1 MSDPKLWPA
10 KSLWIVFATCALCAL
25 AGCSVATEFPTEICA
40 PAELSRARAPERA
53 SLELDASYGVAFSGG
68 GSRSA
73 AATIGQ
79 LRGLH
84 RAGLLPSIDYFS
96 AVSGG
101 AWAAVPYTYYQ
112 GGEPDIETFLGLD
125 FYRPPEQLSDEDLQ
139 CLPEGSFVEALGGV
153 GFFVTRA
160 PSALIRGKGNEI
172 WSDIVGKE
180 LLAPFGLYN
189 RSYLFAWNKP
199 AGDFPTRLP
208 QSDAR
213 HIPYLL
219 VGGVIKCGPSED
231 RRILPLEISPLYTG
245 VLPGVEPGRRCPQ
258 SGYLPTYVFD
268 NRPASSNDCSAN
280 EQSYRI
286 QHKKDLF
293 TLSDVLGITSSA
305 PGLLVGKLM
314 PFQTAVMK
322 TPKDWDNFKVRDGGG
337 LDNLGLLPLLSREV
351 ANITIFVN
359 SMHPIQ
365 PDCSGKQC
373 KWRKPV
379 TSYFEVAGTKKTGF
393 IGQESAASANSSIAR
408 VFHGNGEELVKRLAA
423 QKRAGKIPFH
433 CGEFPLSKNNQ
444 LKLPATYKPR
454 ICWVYLDRTE
464 DWVKQLEG
472 AKDPLVHALK
482 NQQRPYRDFPH
493 YSTFASE
500 GSRGQAADLDKKE
513 ILAMGQLTTWTVCE
527 IAQDLV
533 EGAEVGC
540 SREVRAGE

>member
-1 MSDPKLWPA
+1 MSDRRPSAAQL
-10 KSLWIVFATCALCAL
+10 LGLVLATCGLCAL
-25 AGCSVATEFPTEICA
+25 AAESIASEFPTEICA
-40 PAELSRARAPERA
+40 AAELSGSRTPERERLKLGA
-53 SLELDASYGVAFSGG
+53 NYGVAFSGG

-112 GGEPDIETFLGLD
+112 GGEPGIETFVGLD
-125 FYRPPEQLSDEDLQ
+125 LYRPPELLSDEDLES
-139 CLPEGSFVEALGGV
+139 LPEGSFVKALGGV

-180 LLAPFGLYN
+180 LLAPFGLYD
-189 RSYLFAWNKP
+189 RRYLFAWDKP
-199 AGDFPTRLP
+199 VGDFLTRLP
-208 QSDAR
+208 QSEAR

-219 VGGVIKCGPSED
+219 VGGVIKCGPFGD
-231 RRILPLEISPLYTG
+231 RRILPLEISPLSTG
-245 VLPGVEPGRRCPQ
+245 VLPGVASDTRCPQ
-258 SGYLPTYVFD
+258 SGYIPTYVFD
-268 NRPASSNDCSAN
+268 NPPASTNDCPDN

-286 QHKKDLF
+286 EHKKDLF
-293 TLSDVLGITSSA
+293 TLSDALGITSSA

-322 TPKDWDNFKVRDGGG
+322 TPENWDNFKARDGGG

-351 ANITIFVN
+351 ANITVFVN
-359 SMHPIQ
+359 SKHPIE
-365 PDCSGKQC
+365 PDCSGKKC

-379 TSYFEVAGTKKTGF
+379 TSYFEVTGTKKTGF
-393 IGQESAASANSSIAR
+393 LGQESSGSVNSSIAG
-408 VFHGNGEELVKRLAA
+408 VFQGNGEELVKRLAA

-433 CGEFPLSKNNQ
+433 CGEFPLSETNQ
-444 LKLPATYKPR
+444 LKLPSTYKPR

-464 DWVKQLEG
+464 EWVKQLEG
-472 AKDPLVHALK
+472 AEDSLVHALK
-482 NQQRPYRDFPH
+482 TQQRPYRDFPH
-493 YSTFASE
+493 YATFLSE

-533 EGAEVGC
+533 AGVEVGC
-540 SREVRAGE
+540 SREVRVGE